1 MAVQYIEPMGRARSA
16 GIVMYQRKGADIEVL
31 LVHPGGPFFAKK
43 DEGSWSI
50 PKGEFGPHEAP
61 EIAARREFME
71 EVGRDPG
78 SALIALPVV
87 HQSRAK
93 TVHAFAVE
101 GDLDPATIRS
111 NTFELEWP
119 PHSGRMQSFPEID
132 RAAWFALDEA
142 YRKIV
147 AGQRPVL
154 EALAAIVRREG

>member
-1 MAVQYIEPMGRARSA
+1 MGVQYIETMARAQSA
-16 GIVMYQRKGADIEVL
+16 GIVMYRRRGNSIDVL

-50 PKGEFGPHEAP
+50 PKGELGPDEAP
-61 EIAARREFME
+61 EIAARREFVE
-71 EVGRDPG
+71 EIGNDPG
-78 SALIALPVV
+78 TELIALPVV

-119 PHSGRMQSFPEID
+119 PRSGRKQSFPEID

-142 YRKIV
+142 HRKVV
-147 AGQRPVL
+147 AGQRPIL
-154 EALAAIVRREG
+154 DALAAIV